1 MKDLE
6 DRRWF
11 TELRAVLVLLHLVA
25 IFCMGAP
32 APVGGLAPSTKEA
45 PGVRQIF
52 TDVSAST
59 GIPAQDLE
67 AFTWTTLKVW
77 LEARDWVIKPF
88 RPYYNRLGTRQSW
101 RMMAVVNRKPAR
113 VRIEL
118 DGELAYRTGD
128 PDARWMAEL
137 LEAARVRGVMF
148 EWSWKSNRK
157 QYTKMMEWLSERAK
171 EERGP
176 NTTFRSCMER
186 VKPGLPGEE
195 TAILGC
201 KWVIKR

>member
-32 APVGGLAPSTKEA
+32 APVGGLAASTKEA

-59 GIPAQDLE
+59 GIPAEDLE
-67 AFTWTTLKVW
+67 AVTWTTLKVW
-77 LEARDWVIKPF
+77 LDARDWVIKPF

-101 RMMAVVNRKPAR
+101 RMMAVVNRRPAR

-157 QYTKMMEWLSERAK
+157 QYTKMMEWLAERAK

-176 NTTFRSCMER
+176 DTTFRSCMER

>member
-32 APVGGLAPSTKEA
+32 APVGGLAASTKEA

-59 GIPAQDLE
+59 GIPAEDLE
-67 AFTWTTLKVW
+67 AVTWTTLKVW
-77 LEARDWVIKPF
+77 LDARDWVIKPF
-88 RPYYNRLGTRQSW
+88 RPYYNRRGTRQSW
-101 RMMAVVNRKPAR
+101 RMMAVVNRRPAR

-157 QYTKMMEWLSERAK
+157 QYTKMMEWLAERAK

-176 NTTFRSCMER
+176 DTTFRSCMER